1 MVTIPIPSVR
11 KALDFMLDVTAI
23 EEPQALVRTVVERL
37 PRLVDSEL
45 TTLSICD
52 LQSGTR
58 RVISYPRDA
67 IAAGDQACFNR
78 LIHTH
83 PLVRY
88 HSTHADGGAQRIS
101 DCTDW
106 GRFRR
111 QELYG
116 DYYRRIGID
125 HVVAV
130 PVVASS
136 GLVMSYVLNRR
147 GRDFDDRECA
157 LLDAM
162 RPALA
167 NLYRFASW
175 AGASS
180 ERDPPVGERL
190 TPREEEVL
198 RCVAAG
204 KSDKQVA
211 AALGTSVRTV
221 HKHLENAYTK
231 LGVSNRTAAAMRLEG
246 MRSIGSA

>member
-1 MVTIPIPSVR
+1 MLTIPVPSLR

-23 EEPQALVRTVVERL
+23 ERPEALVRTVVERL

-52 LQSGTR
+52 LQARTR
-58 RVISYPRDA
+58 RVVSWPRDA

-78 LIHTH
+78 LIDTH
-83 PLVRY
+83 PLVRF
-88 HSTHADGGAQRIS
+88 HSTHAGGGAQRIS
-101 DCTDW
+101 DCPDW
-106 GRFRR
+106 TQFRR
-111 QELYG
+111 GELYG
-116 DYYRRIGID
+116 DYYRRIGVD

-130 PVVASS
+130 PVVASP

-147 GRDFDDRECA
+147 ARDFDDRECT

-175 AGASS
+175 SGALREPAPLPGS
-180 ERDPPVGERL
+180 PL

-198 RCVAAG
+198 RWVAAG

-211 AALGTSVRTV
+211 IALGTSVRTV
-221 HKHLENAYTK
+221 HKHLENTYAK

-246 MRSIGSA
+246 MRRRLA

>member
-1 MVTIPIPSVR
+1 MRTIPVPSLR

-23 EEPQALVRTVVERL
+23 ERPEALVRAVVERL

-52 LQSGTR
+52 LREGTR
-58 RVISYPRDA
+58 RVVSWPRDA
-67 IAAGDQACFNR
+67 IAANDQDCFNR
-78 LIHTH
+78 LIKTH
-83 PLVRY
+83 PLVRF
-88 HSTHADGGAQRIS
+88 HSTHADGGARRIS
-101 DCTDW
+101 DCPDW
-106 GRFRR
+106 TRFRR
-111 QELYG
+111 GELFG
-116 DYYRRIGID
+116 DYYRCIGID

-130 PVVASS
+130 PVVASP

-147 GRDFDDRECA
+147 SRDFDDRECT

-175 AGASS
+175 AGAPSQPG
-180 ERDPPVGERL
+180 PPAESPL
-190 TPREEEVL
+190 TTREEEVL
-198 RCVAAG
+198 RWVAAG

-211 AALGTSVRTV
+211 IALGTSVRTV
-221 HKHLENAYTK
+221 HKHLENVYAK

-246 MRSIGSA
+246 MRRQLA

>member
-1 MVTIPIPSVR
+1 MVTIPVPSLR
-11 KALDFMLDVTAI
+11 KALDFMLDVTAVGHS
-23 EEPQALVRTVVERL
+23 EALVRAVVEGL

-52 LQSGTR
+52 LEAGTR
-58 RVISYPRDA
+58 RVVSYPRDA
-67 IAAGDQACFNR
+67 IAPGEQACFNR

-88 HSTHADGGAQRIS
+88 HSSHADGGAQRIS
-101 DCTDW
+101 DCADW
-106 GRFRR
+106 PQFRR
-111 QELYG
+111 QELYS

-167 NLYRFASW
+167 NLYRFSSW
-175 AGASS
+175 AGASP
-180 ERDPPVGERL
+180 ETEAPAGPRL

-198 RCVAAG
+198 RWVAAG

-211 AALGTSVRTV
+211 ITLGTSLRTV
-221 HKHLENAYTK
+221 HKHLENAYAK
-231 LGVSNRTAAAMRLEG
+231 LGVTNRTAAVMRLEG
-246 MRSIGSA
+246 MRRRAP

>member
-1 MVTIPIPSVR
+1 MVRMPAPSLR

-23 EEPQALVRTVVERL
+23 EQPEALVRAVVERL

-52 LQSGTR
+52 LEAGTR
-58 RVISYPRDA
+58 RVVSYPRDA

-88 HSTHADGGAQRIS
+88 HSTHAGGGARRIS
-101 DCTDW
+101 DCV
-106 GRFRR
+106 GGAHFRR
-111 QELYG
+111 QELYN

-175 AGASS
+175 AGVSRES
-180 ERDPPVGERL
+180 NPPVGRL
-190 TPREEEVL
+190 TPREEEAL
-198 RCVAAG
+198 RWVAQG

-211 AALGTSVRTV
+211 AALGASVRTV
-221 HKHLENAYTK
+221 QKHLENAYAK
-231 LGVSNRTAAAMRLEG
+231 LGVSNRTAAAMQLEG
-246 MRSIGSA
+246 MRRRLS